1 MPPQAWQSGW
11 YCPNCR
17 AWQGAHRRKCN
28 TYNCRTPNPSG
39 GEGAE
44 ASQLLWQCSSCAYAK
59 NFAGRTR
66 CRSCNKDRETRQGS
80 QSSGPRFP
88 ASNLPSTRAQRGGS
102 QQRGGQ
108 NSFQSALQ
116 KEVARLTAQAGSED
130 IAEQADAEEED
141 ASRAKVQIA
150 KLDTIITKLKPLA
163 ELEDEGAMALLAKRM
178 KERTD
183 LRDKLRAMK
192 PLTAQIR
199 NATEA
204 RDKALKQ
211 HMALTVEVA
220 DLRKLLATKG
230 GLVTEAVRTTEACQV
245 HLDEL
250 TEKQRQEHAR
260 SLSVPQSW
268 DKVKLPLEATPQGA
282 EAATPRSPVQCMAW
296 LAASLKGTPDVA
308 NSFQQWLGTV
318 EQQQAGDLGVIKEAR
333 SEEEELE
340 DMELDADE
348 ELVLGTPEAQE
359 AASQT
364 PVPQSPRGRQTAV
377 QQSPEAF
384 KAFRAQRKVRADP
397 YQSADEGHTP
407 GATTP
412 SGTATPS
419 PALVGQ

>member
-1 MPPQAWQSGW
+1 
-11 YCPNCR
+11 
-17 AWQGAHRRKCN
+17 
-28 TYNCRTPNPSG
+28 
-39 GEGAE
+39 
-44 ASQLLWQCSSCAYAK
+44 
-59 NFAGRTR
+59 
-66 CRSCNKDRETRQGS
+66 
-80 QSSGPRFP
+80 
-88 ASNLPSTRAQRGGS
+88 
-102 QQRGGQ
+102 
-108 NSFQSALQ
+108 
-116 KEVARLTAQAGSED
+116 
-130 IAEQADAEEED
+130 
-141 ASRAKVQIA
+141 
-150 KLDTIITKLKPLA
+150 
-163 ELEDEGAMALLAKRM
+163 
-178 KERTD
+178 
-183 LRDKLRAMK
+183 
-192 PLTAQIR
+192 
-199 NATEA
+199 
-204 RDKALKQ
+204 
-211 HMALTVEVA
+211 
-220 DLRKLLATKG
+220 
-230 GLVTEAVRTTEACQV
+230 
-245 HLDEL
+245 
-250 TEKQRQEHAR
+250 
-260 SLSVPQSW
+260 
-268 DKVKLPLEATPQGA
+268 VKLPLEATPQGA